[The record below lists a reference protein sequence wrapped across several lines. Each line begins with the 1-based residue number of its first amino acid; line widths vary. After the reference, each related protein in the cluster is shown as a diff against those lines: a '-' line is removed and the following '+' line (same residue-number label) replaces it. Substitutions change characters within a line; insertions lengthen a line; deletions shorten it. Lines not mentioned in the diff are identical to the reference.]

1 MKGFFC
7 DIFLAINL
15 VGERMLK
22 VNKQSRG
29 FMYYTRSKSAIKAQK
44 NLYYEPFVVFN
55 FVLVTFNFDLL
66 IFDII

>member
-15 VGERMLK
+15 VGERILK

-29 FMYYTRSKSAIKAQK
+29 FMCYTRSKSAIKAQK
-44 NLYYEPFVVFN
+44 KLYYDPFVVFN